1 MLVSACCVWQATST
15 AKIVSDV
22 LAKLVPLSC
31 FGSSFSFYDELLVK
45 TLGPF
50 VLAFIIIAF
59 GAFRWWQAKGK
70 RKEQVKANTI
80 EALFL
85 LTYLVLTS
93 VSSTVFRFFH
103 CVEHARGRVGC
114 KQRTSHVA
122 AGRQRTLRSST
133 SSAAPR
139 DGSLRR

>member
-1 MLVSACCVWQATST
+1 MHRYQVQNALPGIMPSVRFPKAFQALTKCMS
-15 AKIVSDV
+15 VFD
-22 LAKLVPLSC
+22 LDWLKLVPLSC
-31 FGSSFSFYDELLVK
+31 LGSSFSFYDELLVK

-70 RKEQVKANTI
+70 RKAQVKANTI

-103 CVEHARGRVGC
+103 CVEHARGRVDLFRC
-114 KQRTSHVA
+114 V
-122 AGRQRTLRSST
+122 
-133 SSAAPR
+133 P
-139 DGSLRR
+139 